1 MCFRTESKEK
11 MSKRKVES
19 VIVETYESPL
29 ASFDMGN
36 ANSKV
41 ATADLK
47 DEFRSILGRLSRAR
61 RFNVDK
67 LPVFIYEGQAYVYS
81 DAGRDYM
88 DNEPISFNDMT
99 RYTDVRYRRLFVA
112 ALWHSFNHLATDGV
126 LYPIIVSSI
135 PASLYAG
142 NDQVEAVK
150 ANLTGPYEIDGL
162 DGRTLHC
169 VVHPNN
175 LLIIPE
181 GVGSYFQALY
191 LDKRIAVS
199 EAAILDVGFYTTDLI
214 FHNKGVYIAGSA
226 RSTKHGV
233 RQVAE
238 SVHRHLQAADDFQ
251 GDVPTVDNALESGS
265 IQIANRCVNVTEQ
278 RDLAYA
284 ELADE
289 IIAFY
294 LANRGSRQPATVL
307 LSGGGA
313 TGVFR
318 ALPEKLLNEGWR
330 VVSGDP
336 RRANVDGAFQF
347 LQAREARKVANGQ

>member
-1 MCFRTESKEK
+1 MA
-11 MSKRKVES
+11 KRKMEPLVM
-19 VIVETYESPL
+19 ETLESPL
-29 ASFDMGN
+29 ASFDLGN

-41 ATADLK
+41 AVIDGK
-47 DEFRSILGRLSRAR
+47 DGFRSILGRLSRSR
-61 RFNVDK
+61 RFNNDNF
-67 LPVFIYEGQAYVYS
+67 PAFTFEGQTYVYG

-88 DNEPISFNDMT
+88 DNEPVSFNDMT
-99 RYTDVRYRRLFVA
+99 RYTDIRYKRLFAA
-112 ALWHSFNHLATDGV
+112 ALWHSFHHLATDGV
-126 LYPIIVSSI
+126 LYPVIVSSI
-135 PASLYAG
+135 PASIYAG
-142 NDQVEAVK
+142 EGLVESVK
-150 ANLTGPYEIDGL
+150 SNLVGPYELDGL
-162 DGRTLHC
+162 DGITLHC
-169 VVHPNN
+169 VVLPNN

-181 GVGSYFQALY
+181 GVGSYFQALH
-191 LDKRIAVS
+191 LDKRIALS
-199 EAAILDVGFYTTDLI
+199 EAAIIDVGFYTTDLI

-226 RSTKHGV
+226 RSTKHGA

-238 SVHRHLQAADDFQ
+238 SVHRHLVAAFGFQ
-251 GDVPTVDNALESGS
+251 GDVPTVDNALEDGT
-265 IQIANRCVNVTEQ
+265 IQIGNQCVNIVEP

-294 LANRGSRQPATVL
+294 LANRGSRQPGSVL

-318 ALPEKLLNEGWR
+318 ALPDTLLNDGWR

-347 LQAREARKVANGQ
+347 LQAREAKKAAANGTGN